1 MSFVARKFLVN
12 SFPRTIS
19 PDSNERMRKL
29 RLFRSKYQA
38 LIEQICVSVSEEV
51 ISQHELAI
59 KYLTQHNE
67 KIHVSGKKPAKFHF
81 SISSFWV
88 PAMNFYMNT
97 FFLSDVSTFSCDG
110 CDVADFRFFSL
121 LSFK

>member
-1 MSFVARKFLVN
+1 MSFIARKFLVN

-67 KIHVSGKKPAKFHF
+67 KIHVSGQKACK
-81 SISSFWV
+81 ISFQHLV
-88 PAMNFYMNT
+88 I
-97 FFLSDVSTFSCDG
+97 LSTG
-110 CDVADFRFFSL
+110 HELLHEYFFSL
-121 LSFK
+121 